1 MQTGRTSIA
10 VIALLGIIG
19 AGCVSDPFI
28 DDSIA
33 YYDANPLAA
42 KFNLKVVSAEPIRP
56 LSAEA
61 LVGAW
66 LAIYTEYLRVED
78 GHEASLMNNQSAPCV
93 DGWKFEADGSYK
105 KWHTKVNGGIGAMGV
120 WTTSYSNDEYGRWS
134 YNEGVL
140 TLNREKGESTT
151 KQGDRTISR
160 SSDENRTTRQ
170 VPVVWYANN
179 EIVLKDQ
186 GDIDL
191 NSNTLEIKGYRTTV
205 NYDKS
210 GVKTFRMIHVTGVR
224 DGRETGAVFEW
235 ATSARF
241 TKANNVKSN

>member
-33 YYDANPLAA
+33 YYDANPLSA
-42 KFNLKVVSAEPIRP
+42 KLNLKVVSVETIRP
-56 LSAEA
+56 LSSEA

-66 LAIYTEYLRVED
+66 SAIYTEYMRVED
-78 GHEASLMNNQSAPCV
+78 GREANQLNNQSTPCV

-105 KWHTKVNGGIGAMGV
+105 KWHTKVYGGIGAMGV
-120 WTTSYSNDEYGRWS
+120 GTITYSDDEYGRWS

-151 KQGDRTISR
+151 KQGAKTISR
-160 SSDENRTTRQ
+160 RNDEKRTTRQ
-170 VPVVWYANN
+170 VQVVWYANN

-186 GDIDL
+186 EGLDL
-191 NSNTLEIKGYRTTV
+191 NSRTPDPNGYRTTV
-205 NYDKS
+205 NFDKS
-210 GVKTFRMIHVTGVR
+210 GVRTFRAIHVTGVR
-224 DGRETGAVFEW
+224 DGRETGEVIEW
-235 ATSARF
+235 ATSVRF
-241 TKANNVKSN
+241 TKAKDAKSN